1 MHQLAQIMIAVS
13 AQGSNN
19 ACTSPPL
26 MMAASAHKI
35 VTANLLQVLQVANWV
50 SASHNYKSLIKQA
63 PLRTVAYLAVLAILI
78 VTVYGINAAV
88 LAHLN
93 AQLI

>member
-1 MHQLAQIMIAVS
+1 MIAAS
-13 AQGSNN
+13 AQESSN